1 MKVTETNLDGCM
13 IIEPKIFGDDRGFFL
28 ETYQLD
34 RYKDE
39 AGINFNFVQDN
50 YSRSEKNVLRGLHF
64 QIEKPQG
71 KLVRVVKG
79 EVLDV
84 AVDLRKDSKSFGDW
98 IMVNL
103 NENNKK
109 QLWVPPGMAHG
120 FLVISDYADFEYK
133 CTDYYYPED
142 EGCIIWNDT
151 TLNISWDIKNPILS
165 DKDSQGITFK
175 DYTK

>member
-1 MKVTETNLDGCM
+1 
-13 IIEPKIFGDDRGFFL
+13 
-28 ETYQLD
+28 
-34 RYKDE
+34 
-39 AGINFNFVQDN
+39 
-50 YSRSEKNVLRGLHF
+50 
-64 QIEKPQG
+64 
-71 KLVRVVKG
+71 
-79 EVLDV
+79 
-84 AVDLRKDSKSFGDW
+84 
-98 IMVNL
+98 
-103 NENNKK
+103 
-109 QLWVPPGMAHG
+109 MAHG